1 MTTTV
6 NAVSGCMP
14 GGGLSPIGSPI
25 LPGGTEAHIRK
36 MILGNLY
43 IADVEGHGLL
53 AASPHWIVPAET
65 VAPIMT
71 AAGLELEPGSYTVYP
86 TGRSKEP
93 KVHRLDSSA
102 PAAMIGQLMGA
113 ALAATEPVDHRT
125 HRGLP
130 LVAARWD
137 RDGGAEGWAYV
148 LATDGFGLRVPY
160 LNWLVGKAQPELRA
174 ENGRLCRVNEG
185 VYRIRA
191 IGDATRPVAIWV
203 EQYLNIRYL
212 SALSEKSVARRTCYV
227 LMPVKF
233 PAADG

>member
-113 ALAATEPVDHRT
+113 ALAATEPVD
-125 HRGLP
+125 
-130 LVAARWD
+130 
-137 RDGGAEGWAYV
+137 
-148 LATDGFGLRVPY
+148 
-160 LNWLVGKAQPELRA
+160 QPELRA

-212 SALSEKSVARRTCYV
+212 SAPSEKSVARRTCYV